1 MERRDLYKDLS
12 DQEYIDKILA
22 EIKNLSKQNNDPKDS
37 TCKHCLT
44 ISLCERYDELKKIG
58 YLK

>member
-1 MERRDLYKDLS
+1 MERRNLYKDLS
-12 DQEYIDKILA
+12 DPEYIDKILA
-22 EIKNLSKQNNDPKDS
+22 EIKDLGKQHDDPKDS

-44 ISLCERYDELKKIG
+44 ISLCERYEELKKIG